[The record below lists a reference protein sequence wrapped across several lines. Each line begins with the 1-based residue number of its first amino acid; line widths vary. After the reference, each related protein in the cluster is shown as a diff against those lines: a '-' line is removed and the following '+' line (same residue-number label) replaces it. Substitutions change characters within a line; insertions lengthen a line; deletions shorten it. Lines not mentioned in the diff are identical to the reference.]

1 MLSVVIPCYNE
12 QEVLPT
18 VFARIS
24 GVAEQWGENWE
35 ILLVDD
41 GSRDRTWGMIE
52 EFHRRDPRWKG
63 ICLARNFGHQAAVG
77 AGLEHARGDAVAV
90 LDADL
95 QDPPELVTEML
106 ARWKEGCDVVYG
118 IRTQRPEGWLKRFC
132 YAAFYRILIRSTD
145 VHLPADAGDFCLM
158 DRRVVEALRAFPEQH
173 PFWRGL
179 RCWTGF
185 RHAGIPYVRQGRQ
198 AGQSQYTLRKLFK
211 LATDGILCLSQT
223 PLKAIGWFGALSA
236 IAVLGLAAP
245 LGLWG
250 SSAATAT
257 ALMWCG
263 LFLGSVQLLSLGV
276 LGQYLGRV
284 YDEVRR
290 RPRWVIAATV
300 GVESGIIAMPRRLA
314 G

>member
-12 QEVLPT
+12 QEVLPRM
-18 VFARIS
+18 FERIS
-24 GVAEQWGENWE
+24 VAAEQWRVDWE
-35 ILLVDD
+35 VLLVDD
-41 GSRDRTWGMIE
+41 GSRDTTWEMIE
-52 EFHRRDPRWKG
+52 KFHRRDARWKG

-77 AGLEHARGDAVAV
+77 AGLEHAQGDAVAV

-95 QDPPELVTEML
+95 QDPPELLTRML
-106 ARWKEGCDVVYG
+106 DRWRAGCDVVYG

-145 VHLPADAGDFCLM
+145 VQLPADAGDFCLM
-158 DRRVVEALRAFPEQH
+158 DRRVVETLGAFPEQH

-179 RCWTGF
+179 RCWTGY
-185 RHAGIPYVRQGRQ
+185 RQVGIPYVRQGRQ
-198 AGQSQYTLRKLFK
+198 AGQSQYTIRKLFK
-211 LATDGILCLSQT
+211 LAADGILCLSQA

-236 IAVLGLAAP
+236 LAVLGLAAP

-250 SSAATAT
+250 TSASTAT
-257 ALMWCG
+257 ALIWAG
-263 LFLGSVQLLSLGV
+263 LFLGSIQLLCLGI

-290 RPRWVIAATV
+290 RPRWVVAA
-300 GVESGIIAMPRRLA
+300 SIGINSAAVLRRLA
-314 G
+314 S